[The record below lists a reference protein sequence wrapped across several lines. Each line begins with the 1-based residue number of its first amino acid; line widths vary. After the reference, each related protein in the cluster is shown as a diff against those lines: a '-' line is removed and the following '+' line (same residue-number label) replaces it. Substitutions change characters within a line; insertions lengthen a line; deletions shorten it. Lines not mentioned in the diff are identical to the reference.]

1 MSKAPEKK
9 AAQQQAAE
17 YLRTLFPP
25 GATVSTILL
34 HASRSGMS
42 RSIGVL
48 AVEDGEVRDVSW
60 AVARVLDWRFDRD
73 RGGVKVSGCGMDMGF
88 HLVYALSRT
97 LYPDGFGCI
106 GEAAGYPHSCPSCD
120 HYNGD
125 RDYTPHE
132 SAKAGQALALRD
144 SGISWATATS
154 QPGHWHSDGGYA
166 LRHRWI

>member
-1 MSKAPEKK
+1 MSKASEKK

-25 GATVSTILL
+25 GATVATVLL

-48 AVEDGEVRDVSW
+48 AVKDGEIRDVSW

-73 RGGVKVSGCGMDMGF
+73 RGGVKVRGCGMDMGF
-88 HLVYALSRT
+88 HLVYELSAT
-97 LYPDGFGCI
+97 LYPRTADG
-106 GEAAGYPHSCPSCD
+106 
-120 HYNGD
+120 
-125 RDYTPHE
+125 
-132 SAKAGQALALRD
+132 
-144 SGISWATATS
+144 
-154 QPGHWHSDGGYA
+154 DGGYA